1 MFWEKIFG
9 GGEES
14 RAPRKSYLAYEAG
27 KAETDRISAEH
38 LSAIAASVE
47 EHLRAVEGLM
57 QKSGADAAHFST
69 SLEEGSA
76 LLADPEKTAESLA
89 KLVTLTREMVEKT
102 RKVEGELRARTEA
115 VGLLQGNLQQEKAR
129 AETDQLTGL
138 TNRRAFE
145 RELGSA
151 AERARIYNTP
161 LSIAFCD
168 IDNFKVIN
176 DIHGPATGDRVLT
189 FIGTVLDDAIDKRG
203 KVSRHE
209 GAEFVILFEGKTAR
223 QARDL
228 TEQAREDLAERR
240 IVDRQTGRPVGLVNF
255 SAGVAAIGPD
265 YDIGVMLSKAD
276 QALYKA
282 KQAGRGTVKMVG

>member
-9 GGEES
+9 G
-14 RAPRKSYLAYEAG
+14 ADDPPARKSYLAYDAG
-27 KAETDRISAEH
+27 KTETDRVSAEH

-47 EHLRAVEGLM
+47 EHLKAVEGLM
-57 QKSGADAAHFST
+57 QKSGDDAAQFTS
-69 SLEEGSA
+69 SLEAGSA
-76 LLADPEKTAESLA
+76 SLADPETTAESLA
-89 KLVTLTREMVEKT
+89 KLLTVTREMVEKT
-102 RKVEGELRARTEA
+102 RKVEEELRARTQA

-129 AETDQLTGL
+129 ADTDQLTGL

-168 IDNFKVIN
+168 VDNFKIIN

-189 FIGTVLDDAIDKRG
+189 FIGTVLDDCIDKRG
-203 KVSRHE
+203 KVSRHD

-228 TEQAREDLAERR
+228 TEQARQDLAERR
-240 IVDRQTGRPVGLVNF
+240 IVDRQTGRPVGYVNF
-255 SAGVAAIGPD
+255 SAGVSAIGPD
-265 YDIGVMLSKAD
+265 YDIGVMLAKAD

-282 KQAGRGTVKMVG
+282 KQAGRGSVKMSG

>member
-9 GGEES
+9 SSEAEP
-14 RAPRKSYLAYEAG
+14 ARKSYLAYDAS
-27 KAETDRISAEH
+27 KTETDRISAEH

-47 EHLRAVEGLM
+47 EHLQAVEGLIR
-57 QKSGADAAHFST
+57 KSGDDAAEFSH
-69 SLEEGSA
+69 SLELGTTA
-76 LLADPEKTAESLA
+76 MADPENTAENLA
-89 KLVTLTREMVEKT
+89 KLVALTREMVEKT
-102 RKVEGELRARTEA
+102 RKVEGELRARSEA

-168 IDNFKVIN
+168 VDGFKVIN

-189 FIGTVLDDAIDKRG
+189 FIGTVLDDCIDKRG

-228 TEQAREDLAERR
+228 TEQARQDLAERR
-240 IVDRQTGRPVGLVNF
+240 IVDRQTGRPVGYVNF

-265 YDIGVMLSKAD
+265 YDIGVMLAKAD

-282 KQAGRGTVKMVG
+282 KQAGRGTVKMTG

>member
-9 GGEES
+9 SSEAEP
-14 RAPRKSYLAYEAG
+14 PRKSYLAYDAS
-27 KAETDRISAEH
+27 KMETDRISAEH
-38 LSAIAASVE
+38 LSIIAASVE
-47 EHLRAVEGLM
+47 EHLKAVEGLIH
-57 QKSGADAAHFST
+57 KSGEDAAEFSHT
-69 SLEEGSA
+69 LEESSTT
-76 LLADPEKTAESLA
+76 LADPSQTAESLA
-89 KLVTLTREMVEKT
+89 KLVALTREMVEKT
-102 RKVEGELRARTEA
+102 RKVEDELRARSEA
-115 VGLLQGNLQQEKAR
+115 VGLLHGNLQQEKAR
-129 AETDQLTGL
+129 SETDQLTGL

-168 IDNFKVIN
+168 VDGFKVIN

-189 FIGTVLDDAIDKRG
+189 FIGTVLDDFVDNRG

-228 TEQAREDLAERR
+228 TEGARKELSERR
-240 IVDRQTGRPVGLVNF
+240 IVDRQTGRPVGHVNF

-282 KQAGRGTVKMVG
+282 KQAGRGTVKMMG

>member
-9 GGEES
+9 GGDAE
-14 RAPRKSYLAYEAG
+14 PVRKSYLAFDAS
-27 KAETDRISAEH
+27 KTETDRISAEQ
-38 LSAIAASVE
+38 LSSIASSVE
-47 EHLRAVEGLM
+47 EHLRAVEGIIR
-57 QKSGADAAHFST
+57 KSGDDAAEFSS
-69 SLEEGSA
+69 SLEQESA
-76 LLADPEKTAESLA
+76 ALADPETAAENLA
-89 KLVTLTREMVEKT
+89 KLVALTREMVEKT
-102 RKVEGELRARTEA
+102 RKVEGELRARSEA

-129 AETDQLTGL
+129 ADTDRLTGL

-168 IDNFKVIN
+168 VDNFKVIN

-189 FIGTVLDDAIDKRG
+189 FIGTVLDDCIDKRG
-203 KVSRHE
+203 KVSRHD

-228 TEQAREDLAERR
+228 TEQARKELSERR
-240 IVDRQTGRPVGLVNF
+240 IVDRQSGRPVGYVDF
-255 SAGVAAIGPD
+255 SAGVSAIGPD

-276 QALYKA
+276 QALFKA

>member
-1 MFWEKIFG
+1 MFWDKIFG
-9 GGEES
+9 GGEAE
-14 RAPRKSYLAYEAG
+14 PVRKSYLAFDAS
-27 KAETDRISAEH
+27 KTETDRISAEQ
-38 LSAIAASVE
+38 LSSIAASVE
-47 EHLRAVEGLM
+47 EHLHAVESLM
-57 QKSGADAAHFST
+57 RQSGDDAAEFSS
-69 SLEEGSA
+69 SLEQGSA
-76 LLADPEKTAESLA
+76 ALADPENTAENLA
-89 KLVTLTREMVEKT
+89 KLVALTREMVEKT

-129 AETDQLTGL
+129 ADTDRLTGL

-168 IDNFKVIN
+168 VDNFKVIN

-189 FIGTVLDDAIDKRG
+189 FIGTVLDDCIDKRG

-228 TEQAREDLAERR
+228 TEQARQDLSERR
-240 IVDRQTGRPVGLVNF
+240 IVDRQTGRPVGYVNF
-255 SAGVAAIGPD
+255 SAGVSAIGSD

>member
-9 GGEES
+9 GGEAE
-14 RAPRKSYLAYEAG
+14 PVRKSYLAYDAS
-27 KAETDRISAEH
+27 KTETDRISAEQ
-38 LSAIAASVE
+38 LSSIAASVE

-57 QKSGADAAHFST
+57 RQSGDDAAEFSS

-76 LLADPEKTAESLA
+76 ALADPENTAESLA
-89 KLVTLTREMVEKT
+89 KLLSLTREMVEKT

-115 VGLLQGNLQQEKAR
+115 VGLLHGNLQQEKAR
-129 AETDQLTGL
+129 AETDRLTGL
-138 TNRRAFE
+138 TNRRSFE

-168 IDNFKVIN
+168 VDNFKVIN

-189 FIGTVLDDAIDKRG
+189 FIGTVLDDCIDKRG

-228 TEQAREDLAERR
+228 TEQARQELSERR
-240 IVDRQTGRPVGLVNF
+240 IVDRQTGRPVGHVNF
-255 SAGVAAIGPD
+255 SAGIAAIGPD
-265 YDIGVMLSKAD
+265 FDIGVMLSKAD

-282 KQAGRGTVKMVG
+282 KQAGRGTVRMVG

>member
-9 GGEES
+9 GGQDTS
-14 RAPRKSYLAYEAG
+14 ARKAYLAYDA
-27 KAETDRISAEH
+27 KKTETDRVSAEQ

-57 QKSGADAAHFST
+57 QKSGDDAARFTT

-76 LLADPEKTAESLA
+76 ALADPDKTAESLT
-89 KLVTLTREMVEKT
+89 KLLTLTREMVDKT
-102 RKVEGELRARTEA
+102 RKVEEELRTRSEA

-138 TNRRAFE
+138 NNRRAFE

-151 AERARIYNTP
+151 AERARIYNSP
-161 LSIAFCD
+161 LAIAFCD
-168 IDNFKVIN
+168 VDSFKVIN
-176 DIHGPATGDRVLT
+176 DIHGPATGDLVLT
-189 FIGTVLDDAIDKRG
+189 FIGTVLDDFIDKRG

-228 TEQAREDLAERR
+228 TEHARQDLAERR
-240 IVDRQTGRPVGLVNF
+240 IVDRQTGRPIGYVNF

-265 YDIGVMLSKAD
+265 YDIGVMLAKAD

-282 KQAGRGTVKMVG
+282 KQAGRGTVRMTN

>member
-9 GGEES
+9 GAEES
-14 RAPRKSYLAYEAG
+14 RAPRKSYLAYDAS
-27 KAETDRISAEH
+27 KTETDRISAEQ

-57 QKSGADAAHFST
+57 QKSGDDAARFST

-76 LLADPEKTAESLA
+76 LLADPDKTAESLSR
-89 KLVTLTREMVEKT
+89 LVNLTREMVEKT
-102 RKVEGELRARTEA
+102 RKVEEELRARTEA

-161 LSIAFCD
+161 LAIAFCD

-189 FIGTVLDDAIDKRG
+189 FIGTVLD
-203 KVSRHE
+203 
-209 GAEFVILFEGKTAR
+209 
-223 QARDL
+223 L
-228 TEQAREDLAERR
+228 TEQARQELAERR
-240 IVDRQTGRPVGLVNF
+240 IVDRQTGRPVGHVNF

-282 KQAGRGTVKMVG
+282 KQAGRGTVRMTG

>member
-9 GGEES
+9 GP
-14 RAPRKSYLAYEAG
+14 RDVPPRKSYLSYDASR
-27 KAETDRISAEH
+27 AEIDQVSAEQ
-38 LSAIAASVE
+38 LSAIASSVE
-47 EHLRAVEGLM
+47 EHLKAVEGLM
-57 QKSGADAAHFST
+57 QKSGDDAARFST

-76 LLADPEKTAESLA
+76 SLADPERTADSLA
-89 KLVTLTREMVEKT
+89 KLVQLTREMVEKT
-102 RKVEGELRARTEA
+102 RKVEDELRARTEA

-151 AERARIYNTP
+151 AERARIYNSP

-168 IDNFKVIN
+168 VDNFKIIN

-189 FIGTVLDDAIDKRG
+189 FIGTVLDDCIDQRG

-228 TEQAREDLAERR
+228 TEQARQDLADRR
-240 IVDRQTGRPVGLVNF
+240 IVDRQTGRPVGHVNF

-265 YDIGVMLSKAD
+265 FDIGVMLAKAD

-282 KQAGRGTVKMVG
+282 KQAGRGTVKMTG

>member
-9 GGEES
+9 SGEAE
-14 RAPRKSYLAYEAG
+14 PVRKSYLAYDAG
-27 KAETDRISAEH
+27 KTETDRISAEQ
-38 LSAIAASVE
+38 LSSIAASVE

-57 QKSGADAAHFST
+57 RKSGDDAAAFSS
-69 SLEEGSA
+69 SLELGSA
-76 LLADPEKTAESLA
+76 ALADPEHTAENLA
-89 KLVTLTREMVEKT
+89 KLVALTREMVEKT
-102 RKVEGELRARTEA
+102 RKVEDELRARTEA
-115 VGLLQGNLQQEKAR
+115 VGLLQGNLEQEKAR
-129 AETDQLTGL
+129 ADTDRLTGL

-161 LSIAFCD
+161 LAIAFCD

-189 FIGTVLDDAIDKRG
+189 FIGTVLDDCIDKRG

-228 TEQAREDLAERR
+228 TEQARQDLAERR
-240 IVDRQTGRPVGLVNF
+240 IVDRQTGRPVGYVNF
-255 SAGVAAIGPD
+255 SAGVAAIGAD

-282 KQAGRGTVKMVG
+282 KQAGRGSVKMVG